1 MELNFIKI
9 ENSFNKK
16 DSSSTEL
23 KDFSST
29 KSQDVQNPVIV
40 NSQTMSSIT
49 AGQIEN
55 NNFTKNI
62 FSKKSFMRDILVG
75 TIGTIL
81 GAIVTYFI
89 LGIK

>member
-29 KSQDVQNPVIV
+29 KGQGVQNPIIV

-49 AGQIEN
+49 VSKIQN
-55 NNFTKNI
+55 DNFVNI
-62 FSKKSFMRDILVG
+62 KLPKKSLMREIF
-75 TIGTIL
+75 IGVIV
-81 GAIVTYFI
+81 AIITYFI
-89 LGIK
+89 FGIK

>member
-29 KSQDVQNPVIV
+29 KGQDIQHPVII
-40 NSQTMSSIT
+40 NSQTAISST
-49 AGQIEN
+49 VSQIKN
-55 NNFTKNI
+55 DNFIKSI
-62 FSKKSFMRDILVG
+62 QSKHLIIRDILVG
-75 TIGTIL
+75 ASS
-81 GAIVTYFI
+81 AIVATIISYFI
-89 LGIK
+89 FGIK